1 MNEDREKIIQELKTL
16 FNFTENLINSYEKQT
31 FYQKNLLVKLLES
44 LKENIER
51 FEKFDDVQ
59 QEIDLICKVLPDH
72 TEEKALMQIN
82 FYSKNPDVISKA
94 KMSNK
99 TTFKN
104 K

>member
-1 MNEDREKIIQELKTL
+1 MNKDRAKIIQELKTL
-16 FNFTENLINSYEKQT
+16 FNFTENLINSHEKQT
-31 FYQKNLLVKLLES
+31 FYQRNSLVKLRES

-59 QEIDLICKVLPDH
+59 REIDLICKVLPDY

-82 FYSKNPDVISKA
+82 FYSKNPDIISKS

-99 TTFKN
+99 TTFKS